1 MFAHEILGVEPNA
14 TPEQIKLAYRRKIK
28 DLNDTDHDFEK
39 KLNMYQKAFSI
50 LTSLNSEELVGYRSK
65 SFFDDFFGF
74 TFPNPFKYFDMLNN
88 NMYNID
94 TIMNK
99 KFDKSQLD
107 DTNKNNDHVQKD
119 NMNNFVNT
127 VELENKDQH
136 NKYPTSY
143 IKYVHNYTTIK
154 NGKRQSDSFSTVE
167 KVINGQKQ
175 IARKRV
181 FDDGENIHIDQ
192 LLPDGKNKTTTY
204 KKPTIYKI
212 NHEKI
217 E

>member
-1 MFAHEILGVEPNA
+1 MFAHEILGIEPNA
-14 TPEQIKLAYRRKIK
+14 TPEQIKMAYRRKIK
-28 DLNDTDHDFEK
+28 DLNDTDHDFEN

-50 LTSLNSEELVGYRSK
+50 LTSSNSEELAGYRSK
-65 SFFDDFFGF
+65 GFFDDFFGF

-88 NMYNID
+88 NIYDID

-107 DTNKNNDHVQKD
+107 DTGKIYDHIQED
-119 NMNNFVNT
+119 NLDNFVNH
-127 VELENKDQH
+127 VDLENKDQQH
-136 NKYPTSY
+136 KYPSTY
-143 IKYVHNYTTIK
+143 TKYVHNYTTIK
-154 NGKRQSDSFSTVE
+154 NGKRQSDSVSTVE
-167 KVINGQKQ
+167 RIINGQKQ

-192 LLPDGKNKTTTY
+192 MLPDGKKKSSTY